1 MKSKLKKILTAII
14 LSVIICFASG
24 CSSLSLANYLKTNND
39 NNLSVEN
46 LLPTNGVDG
55 KDGKD
60 GESIDLYKIYEQLK
74 ELNQYDG
81 TYAEFVKDYLG
92 IEDTTYATNK
102 GLNSVVS
109 IIAGFTSTV
118 QYQNGPLS
126 TDTFETK
133 AYSAGSGV
141 IFRLDKESGDAY
153 IITNYH
159 VVYDHE
165 SSTQISTDI
174 NLFLYGQEIYT
185 INTLDS
191 ISIDWK
197 TYYYKQLSSSY
208 SIPATYIGGSMQY
221 DIAVLKVTNSEILK
235 KSSACAA
242 TFANSNDISVGDK
255 TIAIGNASSMGLSA
269 TQGVISVD
277 SEYISMTGADGE
289 TACTFRVLRTD
300 AAINGGNSGGG
311 LFNSSGEVIGIVNAK
326 ITATSIEN
334 IGYALPSTV
343 AVNVAENIIRNCDG
357 ETRTTVKRCIMG
369 INIYA
374 HSSSAHQVIKNGKTK
389 TEIIETIV
397 VDSVTEGSVAEGK
410 LKAGDR
416 IITFQIIYS
425 SGESKSFTP
434 TRTFHLIDASL
445 TLSAGDTIIIST
457 INSDGTQNTDVS
469 ITFSSEDIV
478 EFK

>member
-24 CSSLSLANYLKTNND
+24 CSSLSLANYLKTNTD

-326 ITATSIEN
+326 FRDVNETTGELIYNEVIHGMNFAI
-334 IGYALPSTV
+334 PSEIAVSV
-343 AVNVAENIIRNCDG
+343 AKNLIRNNGQLLKPTIGIALGNNLSYDAKYYNINENGCG
-357 ETRTTVKRCIMG
+357 YTTYDLVVTKAAGKFRLGDTLVAMTYEFEG
-369 INIYA
+369 KEVTVELNRLFSLENNIYNLN
-374 HSSSAHQVIKNGKTK
+374 KG
-389 TEIIETIV
+389 
-397 VDSVTEGSVAEGK
+397 
-410 LKAGDR
+410 
-416 IITFQIIYS
+416 
-425 SGESKSFTP
+425 
-434 TRTFHLIDASL
+434 
-445 TLSAGDTIIIST
+445 
-457 INSDGTQNTDVS
+457 
-469 ITFSSEDIV
+469 DIV
-478 EFK
+478 KFAVEGREFEMTIESSTRVS